1 MRVLIQRVKRASV
14 TVDGELISQIAQGL
28 LVLVGICDEDNH
40 EDIEWLTKKIS
51 NIRLFDDENGVM
63 NLSLM
68 DIDGELLAVSQFTLM
83 ASTKKGSRPSY
94 IKAAKP
100 DISIPLYES
109 FCNEMEI
116 ALNKPI
122 KRGVFGADMKVD
134 LLNDG
139 PVTIFIDSK
148 NREKD
153 DQKGSTGARRPMD
166 KGVRSALLQRDD

>member
-1 MRVLIQRVKRASV
+1 MRNRKFVMRVLIQRVKRASV
-14 TVDGELISQIAQGL
+14 TVDGELVSEIGKGL
-28 LVLVGICDEDNH
+28 LVFVGICDNDGK

-63 NLSLM
+63 NLSVQESG
-68 DIDGELLAVSQFTLM
+68 GEVLAVSQFTLM
-83 ASTKKGSRPSY
+83 ASTKKGNRPSY

-100 DISIPLYES
+100 DISVPLYEQ

-116 ALNKPI
+116 AMNKPI
-122 KRGVFGADMKVD
+122 KRGVCGADMKVD

-148 NREKD
+148 NRE
-153 DQKGSTGARRPMD
+153 
-166 KGVRSALLQRDD
+166 